1 MTTLVTRWSLGLA
14 FAGLAFAGLAGAA
27 SAQTLA
33 GDAAYPSR
41 PIRLI
46 VPYFPGGTP
55 DIQGRRLAEKLRE
68 RFGQPVIVD
77 NRPGANASIG
87 MGIVARAPADGYTLI
102 IAPVGLWAVNP
113 YLYKLTYDTRKDF
126 APIIHATTTPGGLVV
141 HPSVQA
147 STVKELIA
155 LARQKPGELNYG
167 STGVGGFGHM
177 CGELFTMMAGVRMTH
192 VPHKSIAA
200 ALSDVM
206 GGHLQVL
213 FNVASPTIPQ
223 IRAGKVRALATTGAA
238 RFEALADVPTIAEA
252 GVPGYENTTWI
263 AIGAPARTP
272 QPVIARLN
280 REFNA
285 IPQLPDVREAAR
297 VEGSTIIGGTP
308 DAFRKHLDA
317 ELAKYGKLVKAAGI
331 KYE

>member
-1 MTTLVTRWSLGLA
+1 MRHLLLALA
-14 FAGLAFAGLAGAA
+14 FAALAGAA
-27 SAQTLA
+27 NAQA
-33 GDAAYPSR
+33 PSGGAAYPSR
-41 PIRLI
+41 PIRFV

-68 RFGQPVIVD
+68 RFGQPVVVD

-87 MGIVARAPADGYTLI
+87 MGIVARAPADGYTI
-102 IAPVGLWAVNP
+102 VIAPVGPWAVNR
-113 YLYKLTYDTRKDF
+113 YLYKLPYDVLKDF
-126 APIIHATTTPGGLVV
+126 APIIHITTTPGVLVV
-141 HPSVQA
+141 HLSVPA
-147 STVKELIA
+147 TTVKELIA
-155 LARQKPGELNYG
+155 LAKQKPGELNYG

-177 CGELFTMMAGVRMTH
+177 CGELFTLLAGVKMTH

-223 IRAGKVRALATTGAA
+223 IRAGKVRALGTTGAT
-238 RFEALADVPTIAEA
+238 RFEALPDVPTIAEA
-252 GVPGYENTTWI
+252 GVPGYENTTWNAI
-263 AIGAPARTP
+263 AAPARTP
-272 QPVIARLN
+272 QPVIQRLN
-280 REFNA
+280 REINA
-285 IPQLPDVREAAR
+285 ILQLPDVREAAR

-308 DAFRKHLDA
+308 EQFRKFLQS
-317 ELAKYGKLVKAAGI
+317 ELAKYGKLVRAAGI